1 MDPLVGAAIATGA
14 ATLLSSGIN
23 YVGSQLTNN
32 SNYEA
37 AKYAS
42 DMDYKKWHEYLD
54 YQDPKNQVKR
64 LRAAGMNP
72 SLAMSQG
79 AIDSGNPSSPP
90 PDTRVPQYNY
100 DFSPIAQGIRDS
112 VELYNNYRMQNAQ
125 IDNINAQ
132 TQNQKIR
139 NNYEDRR
146 QLAEL
151 FKIRNEGNLTDKQK
165 ELVDSE
171 IEMLGKRLQ
180 AFDAQNAA
188 DLHLKES
195 QAAEHQSHANLLRA
209 QEKYQNIVN
218 QFAPDQQKKLL
229 RNLDAEY
236 KNILASAY
244 EHNEGAARNH
254 AESAVAKARKAGLDI
269 SNEVSEQIIDAQVD
283 KAFYEADEQFYKAQN
298 EGKSFTEGK
307 VGSYLP
313 SERYGDGSWD
323 THYYSRPPSA
333 SRTRKKGKISYP
345 KPSIPLQD

>member
-1 MDPLVGAAIATGA
+1 MDPLTIGAIVAGGSA
-14 ATLLSSGIN
+14 LLSSGIN
-23 YVGSQLTNN
+23 YLGTSMTNN

-72 SLAMSQG
+72 ALAMSQG

-90 PDTRVPQYNY
+90 PETRVPQYNY

-125 IDNINAQ
+125 IENINAQ

-209 QEKYQNIVN
+209 QEKYQSIVN

-254 AESAVAKARKAGLDI
+254 AEAAVAKARKAGLDI

-298 EGKSFTEGK
+298 EGKTYYGGYLGK
-307 VGSYLP
+307 AVPQHLDM
-313 SERYGDGSWD
+313 ETGD
-323 THYYSRPPSA
+323 TKYYSRPPSA
-333 SRTRKKGKISYP
+333 SRSRKKGKTSYP